1 MNTTT
6 PAADS
11 HTLCNVRRDFPEWHL
26 GRQHYALWA
35 LQVDTAPVRQ
45 RMEDA
50 QAHLAHHL
58 LEDYRRQ
65 PHITVGLCGF
75 LSATPQH
82 ADDFGLEALRAQ
94 LTALRQVRPVPFSL
108 RVGGLA
114 SFTSVPYLS
123 VQADAGHLEALRLCL
138 AGAGMHSPPGHYTPH
153 VTVGLYAGVWPLSD
167 LQEQFS
173 RFTGTAPLP
182 LTLRGISL
190 VSYAPHEIGGPLQTL
205 ADYDFES
212 GTLCWSSGLPAA
224 LQAFAAIR

>member
-6 PAADS
+6 HPSDS

-26 GRQHYALWA
+26 GRRHYALWA

-45 RMEDA
+45 RMQDA
-50 QAHLAHHL
+50 QAHLVHHL
-58 LEDYRRQ
+58 LEDYQRQ
-65 PHITVGLCGF
+65 AHITVGLCGF
-75 LSATPQH
+75 LGAAPQH
-82 ADDFGLEALRAQ
+82 ADDFGLADLQAQ
-94 LTALRQVRPVPFSL
+94 LTDLRQLRPAPFGL

-138 AGAGMHSPPGHYTPH
+138 AGAGMNAAPGPYTPH
-153 VTVGLYAGVWPLSD
+153 VTVGLYAGVWPLAD
-167 LQEQFS
+167 LQAQFS
-173 RFTGTAPLP
+173 RFTATDPLA
-182 LTLRGISL
+182 LTLHGISL

-205 ADYDFES
+205 ADYDFAS
-212 GTLCWSSGLPAA
+212 GALRWSRSLPAE